1 MPASTIA
8 DETQLRAAIF
18 RYAPLPFL
26 HLAITKNACILIVL
40 NQMAGPGF
48 VTVKAFLSQLMILG
62 VLIVFN
68 ATSAKAVETILVEPG
83 VAAINVLPMAEKHRS
98 EGDDIQ
104 ISTAAGA
111 DGIVRRIAVK
121 AKVEGR
127 HPDWIVFALR
137 NDTDQSMSRWLVAP
151 HFRLIDSGLLKPDL
165 GATRITDITASKGEP
180 PERQNFSDA
189 DIFEIIIEPGETV
202 TYVAEL
208 ASLSLPQLYLWNP
221 DDYKDKL
228 NGLTFYSG
236 VIAGIAALLALFLTI
251 LFLVKGTLVF
261 PSAAALAWAVLA
273 YVAIDFG
280 FLGRTLGVTAEGER
294 VYRAGADAMLA
305 AALVV
310 FLFAYLNLNRWHVR
324 YSHVTA
330 IWLTILGGLIV
341 LAVVDPAMASGIAR
355 LSIGA
360 TVAIGLLLIIYL
372 ATHANDRA
380 TLLLPTWFILFVWV
394 TAAGFALLGYL
405 HTDIA
410 ANALIGGLVLIVMLI
425 SFTVMQQVISSGSLT
440 DKEIPDL
447 ARRAL
452 ALAGSGDVVFDWS
465 VKNNKFSIGNDAE
478 LALGYPKDS
487 LQGQP
492 KQFMEHLVPADKDRF
507 QTAIDGIIHHRQGR
521 IATELRFK
529 AADGNHHW
537 FRLRARPI
545 TDRAGDVSRILGT
558 LTDITEA
565 KIAEERILH
574 DAIHDSLTGL
584 ANRRLLL
591 DRLDMLLTI
600 SVAGVPIRPTVVA
613 IDIDRFRDANTAI
626 GLSGGDALLLAIT
639 RRLTRFLQPQ
649 DSLARIGADRFVILL
664 LSETEPAPITAFVDA
679 VRRSLSAP
687 ISIDEQNVLV
697 TASVGISLPDQ
708 NKETRAEILL
718 RNAEIAMMHSKQ
730 LGGDR
735 IDVFRPAM
743 RAQGSEALAFEADLR
758 NALEGDQIKLDYRPV
773 IRLRDRAIVGFEVN
787 ARWNRKGFGIL
798 DQYEFLNGC
807 ESIELAQ
814 SIGLYIFNHAA
825 SDLCKWQRG
834 ASVWR
839 NFFVTIAIPANLMHE
854 SSFVQE
860 IKTIVSKAQPLPE
873 TLKIEVSESYLIE
886 NPEQTL
892 QTLSSLSD
900 LGIGLIIR
908 DFGHGYASLGLL
920 DRFPIDTIRVTRN
933 MTRADTAGVRPA
945 LIRAVVTLAQDLEIS
960 VITDGI
966 DTESDAV
973 EFDQIGFHMGT
984 GSLFS
989 GVMTAKDIEQLINR
1003 AER

>member
-1 MPASTIA
+1 M
-8 DETQLRAAIF
+8 
-18 RYAPLPFL
+18 
-26 HLAITKNACILIVL
+26 L
-40 NQMAGPGF
+40 NQMAGPGL
-48 VTVKAFLSQLMILG
+48 VTVKAFLAHL
-62 VLIVFN
+62 LIMGALIAFN
-68 ATSAKAVETILVEPG
+68 AESAKAVETILVEPD
-83 VAAINVLPMAEKHRS
+83 VAAINVLPMTERHRS

-104 ISTAAGA
+104 ISTAPEA

-121 AKVEGR
+121 AKVEGK

-137 NDTDQSMSRWLVAP
+137 NDTDQMMTRWLVAP
-151 HFRLIDSGLLKPDL
+151 HFRLIGSSDSGLLKPDL
-165 GATRITDITASKGEP
+165 GSTRITDITVSKGNP

-189 DIFEIIIEPGETV
+189 DVFEIAIDPGETV

-208 ASLSLPQLYLWNP
+208 ASLKLPQLYLWNP
-221 DDYKDKL
+221 DDYKNKL

-251 LFLVKGTLVF
+251 LFLVKGTLIF

-280 FLGRTLGVTAEGER
+280 FLGRILAVTPEGER

-330 IWLTILGGLIV
+330 LWLVILAGLII
-341 LAVVDPAMASGIAR
+341 LAVVDPPMASGIAR

-360 TVAIGLLLIIYL
+360 TVSIGLLLIIYL
-372 ATHANDRA
+372 ATHAYDRA
-380 TLLLPTWFILFVWV
+380 TLLLPPWFLLFVWV
-394 TAAGFALLGYL
+394 TGAGFALLGYL
-405 HTDIA
+405 HTDVA
-410 ANALIGGLVLIVMLI
+410 AHALIGGLVLIVMLI
-425 SFTVMQQVISSGSLT
+425 SFTVMQQIVSSGSLADT
-440 DKEIPDL
+440 EIPDL

-452 ALAGSGDVVFDWS
+452 ALAGTGDTVFDWS
-465 VKNNKFSIGNDAE
+465 VKHNKVSIGSDAE
-478 LALGYPKDS
+478 MALGYPKDT

-492 KQFMEHLVPADKDRF
+492 ANFMDHLVPADRDRF
-507 QTAIDGIIHHRQGR
+507 QTAMDGIIHHRRGR

-545 TDRAGDVSRILGT
+545 TDRTGDVSRVLGT

-584 ANRRLLL
+584 PNRRLLL
-591 DRLDMLLTI
+591 DRLDMMLKI
-600 SVAGVPIRPTVVA
+600 SVAGLPVRPTVVA

-639 RRLTRFLQPQ
+639 RRLSRFLQPQ

-697 TASVGISLPDQ
+697 TASVGIALPDQ

-718 RNAEIAMMHSKQ
+718 RNAEIAMMHAKQ

-743 RAQGSEALAFEADLR
+743 RAQGSDVLAFEADLR
-758 NALEGDQIKLDYRPV
+758 QALEGEQIKLHYRPV
-773 IRLRDRAIVGFEVN
+773 IRLRDRAIEGFEVN
-787 ARWNRKGFGIL
+787 AQWARKGTGIL
-798 DQYEFLNGC
+798 DQYAFLDAC
-807 ESIELAQ
+807 ETVELAQ
-814 SIGLYIFNHAA
+814 SIGLYILKSAVN
-825 SDLCKWQRG
+825 DLCHWQRNTSIG
-834 ASVWR
+834 RS
-839 NFFVTIAIPANLMHE
+839 FFATVAIPAALMQE
-854 SSFVQE
+854 STFVQE
-860 IKTIVSKAQPLPE
+860 IKALVSKAQPLPE
-873 TLKIEVSESYLIE
+873 TLKLEISESYLVE

-892 QTLSSLSD
+892 QTLNSLSD

-920 DRFPIDTIRVTRN
+920 DRFPIDAIRVSRN
-933 MTRADTAGVRPA
+933 MTRADTSGTRPA
-945 LIRAVVTLAQDLEIS
+945 LIRAVVTLAQELEINI
-960 VITDGI
+960 ITDGI

-973 EFDQIGFHMGT
+973 EFNQLGFQLGT
-984 GSLFS
+984 GGLFS
-989 GVMTAKDIEQLINR
+989 GAMTSRDIEQLINR
-1003 AER
+1003 AGRQT

>member
-1 MPASTIA
+1 M
-8 DETQLRAAIF
+8 
-18 RYAPLPFL
+18 
-26 HLAITKNACILIVL
+26 
-40 NQMAGPGF
+40 
-48 VTVKAFLSQLMILG
+48 TVKAFLAHFLVIG
-62 VLIVFN
+62 ALIAFN
-68 ATSAKAVETILVEPG
+68 ATSAKAVETILVEPNI
-83 VAAINVLPMAEKHRS
+83 AALNVLPMAEKHRS

-104 ISTAAGA
+104 ISTAPGA

-137 NDTDQSMSRWLVAP
+137 NDTEQIMSRWLVAP
-151 HFRLIDSGLLKPDL
+151 HFQLMGSGLLKPDL
-165 GATRITDITASKGEP
+165 GATRITDITASKGSP
-180 PERQNFSDA
+180 PERQTFSDA
-189 DIFEIIIEPGETV
+189 DIFEITIEPGETV

-208 ASLSLPQLYLWNP
+208 ASINLPQLYLWNP
-221 DDYKDKL
+221 DDYKEKL

-251 LFLVKGTLVF
+251 LFLVKGTLIF
-261 PSAAALAWAVLA
+261 PSAAALAWTVLA

-280 FLGRTLGVTAEGER
+280 FIGRTLAVTAEGER

-330 IWLTILGGLIV
+330 VWLSILAGLII
-341 LAVVDPAMASGIAR
+341 LAVVDPSMASGVAR

-360 TVAIGLLLIIYL
+360 TAVIGLLLIIYL
-372 ATHANDRA
+372 ATHAYDRA
-380 TLLLPTWFILFVWV
+380 TLLLPTWFLLFVWV
-394 TAAGFALLGYL
+394 TASGFVLLGYL
-405 HTDIA
+405 KTDLA
-410 ANALIGGLVLIVMLI
+410 AHALIGGLVLITMLI
-425 SFTVMQQVISSGSLT
+425 SFTVMQQVISSGALS
-440 DKEIPDL
+440 DRDIPDVT
-447 ARRAL
+447 RRAL
-452 ALAGSGDVVFDWS
+452 ALAGTGDIVFDWS
-465 VKNNKFSIGNDAE
+465 VKDNKVSIGSDAE
-478 LALGYPKDS
+478 MSLGYPKDA
-487 LQGQP
+487 LQGQTAN
-492 KQFMEHLVPADKDRF
+492 FMDHLVPTDRDRF
-507 QTAIDGIIHHRQGR
+507 QTAIDGIIHHRRGR

-545 TDRAGDVSRILGT
+545 TDRTSDVSRILGT

-584 ANRRLLL
+584 PNRRLLL
-591 DRLDMLLTI
+591 DRLDMLLKIT
-600 SVAGVPIRPTVVA
+600 VAGLPIRPTVVA
-613 IDIDRFRDANTAI
+613 IDIDRFRDANAAI

-639 RRLTRFLQPQ
+639 RRLTRFIQPQ

-679 VRRSLSAP
+679 VRRSLAAP
-687 ISIDEQNVLV
+687 ISIDEQSVLV
-697 TASVGISLPDQ
+697 TASVGIALPDQ

-743 RAQGSEALAFEADLR
+743 RAQVSDVLAFEADLR
-758 NALEGDQIKLDYRPV
+758 QAVEGEQIKLDYRPV

-787 ARWNRKGFGIL
+787 ARWARKGSAIL
-798 DQYEFLNGC
+798 DQYEFLDAC
-807 ESIELAQ
+807 ETVELAQ
-814 SIGLYIFNHAA
+814 SIGLYILKTAVA
-825 SDLCKWQRG
+825 DLSKWQKDT
-834 ASVWR
+834 SVGR
-839 NFFVTIAIPANLMHE
+839 SFFVTIAVPAALMHE
-854 SSFVQE
+854 NSFIQE
-860 IKTIVSKAQPLPE
+860 IKTLVSKMQPLPE
-873 TLKIEVSESYLIE
+873 TLKIEVSESYLVE

-892 QTLSSLSD
+892 QTLNGLSD

-920 DRFPIDTIRVTRN
+920 DRFPIDAIRVTRN
-933 MTRADTAGVRPA
+933 MTRADTGGIRPA
-945 LIRAVVTLAQDLEIS
+945 LIRAVVTLAQELEINI
-960 VITDGI
+960 ITDGI

-973 EFDQIGFHMGT
+973 EFNQLGFHLGEGT
-984 GSLFS
+984 LFS
-989 GVMTAKDIEQLINR
+989 EAMSAKDIVQLINR
-1003 AER
+1003 AGRQT